1 MQQGTGIP
9 AGGYHGYHYRILTA
23 QGAHANGGRKSYE
36 RDGVLL
42 DGCALVAWPVTY
54 GATGVMTFLVNDEG
68 KLYQKNFGPETAR
81 IVGRLKSFD
90 PDASWSLV
98 KP

>member
-1 MQQGTGIP
+1 MAAARAT
-9 AGGYHGYHYRILTA
+9 
-23 QGAHANGGRKSYE
+23 S
-36 RDGVLL
+36 
-42 DGCALVAWPVTY
+42 
-54 GATGVMTFLVNDEG
+54 ATGVMTFLVNDEG

>member
-1 MQQGTGIP
+1 M
-9 AGGYHGYHYRILTA
+9 
-23 QGAHANGGRKSYE
+23 
-36 RDGVLL
+36 LL